1 MEIEMTDSTQP
12 EALRLAELL
21 ELAPEDGVE
30 PQTTE
35 DAAAELRRQHT
46 RIAELEAQLSSSG
59 FTAADMA
66 TASAQGFR
74 DGVASIAASAGSEP
88 VATYSVDADPLSIRS
103 TVAEAITGALAFGAQ
118 GVNQP
123 PEGHWLAPFWK
134 AAREDKEAAEL
145 AHRDREID
153 RLRDEN
159 TTLQQG
165 YAAARLE
172 IESLQARIKAMAE
185 ERADELVVAHLDG
198 RMRASHG
205 QAPAQAIPAA
215 AAGCTRSH
223 PHENMDSACRAK
235 AAIAEMQNMAA
246 RGAEA
251 TTHDLERFVAML
263 AAAPTTQPAPQQEAQ
278 EPVAW
283 YVTGCNRLLDEDEA
297 KAEARHI
304 GGTARAMPLYTA
316 PPPSPASQA
325 DSQPA
330 LDEATA
336 MNRTRELAES
346 GRWPSDWVEA
356 YRRGY
361 SDRAARAPADS
372 VLEDAARLDWLDKNI
387 FHRDMDEW
395 DARYGHGDGYNM
407 WVLFAPKGAQGGARS
422 IIDAARK
429 QGANHD

>member
-1 MEIEMTDSTQP
+1 MTDKQP
-12 EALRLAELL
+12 EALRLAGLL

-263 AAAPTTQPAPQQEAQ
+263 AAAPTTQPAPTT
-278 EPVAW
+278 P
-283 YVTGCNRLLDEDEA
+283 
-297 KAEARHI
+297 
-304 GGTARAMPLYTA
+304 
-316 PPPSPASQA
+316 QA

-330 LDEATA
+330 PDEIINMA
-336 MNRTRELAES
+336 REQGLPETEIEGVFRVNADDLC
-346 GRWPSDWVEA
+346 RVA
-356 YRRGY
+356 AAIL
-361 SDRAARAPADS
+361 AARAPADS
-372 VLEDAARLDWLDKNI
+372 VLEDAARWKMAVLVGNEVMLHPEKRTHPAAVKAYMDAVHSGLDLT
-387 FHRDMDEW
+387 
-395 DARYGHGDGYNM
+395 
-407 WVLFAPKGAQGGARS
+407 GA
-422 IIDAARK
+422 IDAARK